1 MVNSIP
7 VSKMKQADPTQ
18 GPKAKRPIM
27 VVDDSRFQRRV
38 LSATLRK
45 RGYEVVEAD
54 SGAEALAMIEKT
66 PVDMVISDWIMP
78 GMSGLELCAA
88 LRNRPDV
95 GYTYLILLTSKA
107 EKAEIAAG
115 LNAGADDFLT
125 KPVNGSELEA
135 RIRAG
140 ERLLDMERA
149 LVVKNDEVSYALDQI
164 QTLYDAI
171 DRDLQEAKTLQQSLL
186 RDKDAVF
193 GPAKLSLMLQS
204 SGHVGGDLTGFFRI
218 NDRYLGLYGLD
229 VSGHGISSA
238 LMTAR
243 LAGLLSGATPGQN
256 LALGLNEAGETV
268 PRNPEGVAA
277 ELNEM
282 LLFDM
287 ETQHY
292 FTILLAT
299 LDLETGDLHGV
310 QAGHP
315 HPLLYRKRGKMEVLG
330 DGGLPIGL
338 IPGAT
343 YDPFYAKM
351 RNGDRLV
358 LMSDGVTEATTPDG
372 EMLDTDGAIKFLR
385 RQKRTETR
393 FVFPNMVNDL
403 HEYTGEAAFEDDV
416 SGLVLDFDHTRA
428 ES

>member
-1 MVNSIP
+1 MVNNSP
-7 VSKMKQADPTQ
+7 VGKINMVDPAQ
-18 GPKAKRPIM
+18 RPQPKRPII
-27 VVDDSRFQRRV
+27 VVDDSRFQRRI
-38 LSATLRK
+38 LSATLR
-45 RGYEVVEAD
+45 RCGYDVIEAD
-54 SGAEALAMIEKT
+54 SGAEALAILDKT
-66 PVDMVISDWIMP
+66 PVDMVISDWLMP
-78 GMSGLELCAA
+78 GMTGLELCAA
-88 LRNRPDV
+88 LRNRPDT
-95 GYTYLILLTSKA
+95 GYTYLILLTSKN

-125 KPVNGSELEA
+125 KPVNGLELEA

-149 LVVKNDEVSYALDQI
+149 LVVKNEEVSYALDQI

-186 RDKDAVF
+186 RDKDATF
-193 GPAKLSLMLQS
+193 GPAKLSLMLES

-218 NDRYLGLYGLD
+218 NDRHLGLYSLD
-229 VSGHGISSA
+229 VSGHGVSSA

-243 LAGLLSGATPGQN
+243 LAGLLSGSTPGQN

-268 PRNPEGVAA
+268 PRNPEDVAA

-292 FTILLAT
+292 FTIVLAT
-299 LDLETGDLHGV
+299 LDLQTGALHGV

-315 HPLLYRKRGKMEVLG
+315 HPLLYRKRGKMEILG
-330 DGGLPIGL
+330 NGGLPIGL

-343 YDPFYAKM
+343 YDPFFAKM

-358 LMSDGVTEATTPDG
+358 LMSDGVTEATAPDG
-372 EMLDTDGAIKFLR
+372 EMLDTDGAIKLLR
-385 RQKRTETR
+385 RQKRTETS
-393 FVFPNMVNDL
+393 FVLPNIAKDL
-403 HEYTGEAAFEDDV
+403 RMLTGEVAFEDDV
-416 SGLVLDFDHTRA
+416 SGLVLDFDHA
-428 ES
+428 HLEN